1 MTEDIAHRLDRLD
14 DKEAIHLVRILLQAA
29 GEGTPELA
37 AMDEAAI
44 ASRLKTIAI
53 EPEIFAQAAAFLEGA
68 ATEPL
73 PRADAAVAAREL
85 LVIFA
90 QAPGGEKILSAALER
105 RDAGENPGVLTVSS
119 IFTFLW
125 LAVAGD
131 LKLKLGWFRY
141 RKRGLTV
148 EQQARLLRPVLS
160 ITVRGVI
167 ESVTAPDNDS
177 SNKNNS
183 SKCGH

>member
-1 MTEDIAHRLDRLD
+1 MTEDIARRLDRLD
-14 DKEAIHLVRILLQAA
+14 DKEAIHLVKILLQAA
-29 GEGTPELA
+29 REGTPELA
-37 AMDEAAI
+37 TMDEAAI
-44 ASRLKTIAI
+44 ASQLKTIAI

-68 ATEPL
+68 PTEPL
-73 PRADAAVAAREL
+73 PSADAAVAAREL

-90 QAPGGEKILSAALER
+90 QAPGGERILSAALGR
-105 RDAGENPGVLTVSS
+105 RDACENPGVLTVSS

-125 LAVAGD
+125 IAVAGD

-141 RKRGLTV
+141 RKRGLAL

-160 ITVRGVI
+160 ITVRGII

-177 SNKNNS
+177 SNDS
-183 SKCGH
+183 SNGRH

>member
-14 DKEAIHLVRILLQAA
+14 DKEAIYLVKILLHAA
-29 GEGTPELA
+29 REGTPELA

-44 ASRLKTIAI
+44 ASQLKTIAI

-68 ATEPL
+68 PTEPL
-73 PRADAAVAAREL
+73 PNAEAAVAAREL
-85 LVIFA
+85 FVIFA
-90 QAPGGEKILSAALER
+90 QAPGGERILSATLGT
-105 RDAGENPGVLTVSS
+105 RDTGEDPGVLTVSS

-141 RKRGLTV
+141 RKRGLIP

-160 ITVRGVI
+160 ITVRGII
-167 ESVTAPDNDS
+167 ECVTAPDNDS
-177 SNKNNS
+177 PSNASNG
-183 SKCGH
+183 GH